1 MILHLLLLLLAAEAS
16 KCKGED
22 LEDQF
27 KEGKASI
34 LEDRRKDVM
43 LRLLKCNDEAFT

>member
-1 MILHLLLLLLAAEAS
+1 MILHLFLLLIAAEAS
-16 KCKGED
+16 KCKGEV
-22 LEDQF
+22 LEHQL

-34 LEDRRKDVM
+34 LEDGGKDVM